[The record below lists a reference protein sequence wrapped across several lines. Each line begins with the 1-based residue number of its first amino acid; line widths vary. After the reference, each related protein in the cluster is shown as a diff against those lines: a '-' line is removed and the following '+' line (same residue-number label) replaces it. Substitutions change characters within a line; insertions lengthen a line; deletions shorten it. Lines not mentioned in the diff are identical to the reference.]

1 VLTFDNLGD
10 DSSPDVRE
18 APSLGTTM
26 EKPVSPLPSASG
38 EFLCFS
44 FMILTVGPDD
54 FLFADPARLVPLPDL
69 PLENLDEDLEYY
81 LRRVSFVF
89 AFAFFALPWLL

>member
-1 VLTFDNLGD
+1 VPAFDHLGD
-10 DSSPDVRE
+10 NSSSDVRE
-18 APSLGTTM
+18 APSSGTTM

-38 EFLCFS
+38 EFLCFC
-44 FMILTVGPDD
+44 FIILTVVPDD

-81 LRRVSFVF
+81 LRHVSFVF
-89 AFAFFALPWLL
+89 AFAFFALSWLL